1 MHFHK
6 RFDQSPNE
14 SCHKSTFGDSHYSVW
29 IPNVFLAVKF
39 WNCQTLVQS
48 FQLFTFEIWH
58 FTTCKFSW
66 TPIWKWWLKSNKFY
80 LHMLLEGLMLRWVS
94 KIVTKF
100 FKTVVRLLQRITMI
114 KNVCG
119 WMSPHWIFSSS
130 TVQLSK
136 TLLSSVNNN
145 FYKEVNLAI
154 CRVESDCSTESA
166 LQKQQQTLLRKTQ
179 NFCWVMHVRLW

>member
-1 MHFHK
+1 MFWPITK
-6 RFDQSPNE
+6 WIMSQIYFWWLTLFR
-14 SCHKSTFGDSHYSVW
+14 VW

-39 WNCQTLVQS
+39 WNCQTFLQSSNTLLLKFDMSPLVN
-48 FQLFTFEIWH
+48 FFEIS
-58 FTTCKFSW
+58 FEMIRKNQ
-66 TPIWKWWLKSNKFY
+66 INFY
-80 LHMLLEGLMLRWVS
+80 LHMLLEGLLLRCVS

-100 FKTVVRLLQRITMI
+100 FQNCCQASSKNHFDQKCLWLDDVPTLDFFLQLF
-114 KNVCG
+114 NC
-119 WMSPHWIFSSS
+119 
-130 TVQLSK
+130 QK
-136 TLLSSVNNN
+136 TLLCSVNNN